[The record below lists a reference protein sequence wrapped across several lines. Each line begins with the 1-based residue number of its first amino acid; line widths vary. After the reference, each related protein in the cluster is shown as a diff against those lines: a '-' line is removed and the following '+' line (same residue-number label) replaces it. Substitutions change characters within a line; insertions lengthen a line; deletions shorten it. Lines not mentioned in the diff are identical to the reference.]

1 MRSTEISGDG
11 GLRRRMTSIAA
22 VLLACLAVGCS
33 KEAPEAAPEA
43 GRPIEARIETIASV
57 RLPVYAVFPGSV
69 VSSDRV
75 EVSSRLSGY
84 VRKLAVHEGEKVT
97 KGQFLFAVDP
107 TGVKAQIRR
116 AQAGLAKAKA
126 ALAGARENYERYQN
140 LYRQQA
146 ATKERFQEMETAYH
160 VAQGEYQAAEA
171 ALAAA
176 STQIKYAEVRSPFDG
191 LVVARPVD
199 DGQLVAPGVPVLVL
213 EDPVHLQVK
222 AQISE
227 PAFVHLALGQSIRVD
242 FEGPEG
248 GLRTVTGTVDRL
260 VAAADPATHTHLV
273 KIGLPE
279 DEGLFSGQYTSVN
292 VQVGDQPGI
301 VVPSGA
307 IYTRAG
313 ITGVFV
319 VDDQDRARFRMVTPG
334 RRMAQGTVI
343 LSGLFPGDR
352 LITAASGPLANGVR
366 IRERA
371 EGRS

>member
-1 MRSTEISGDG
+1 MRCSERTGCR
-11 GLRRRMTSIAA
+11 GLHRQMTAIAA
-22 VLLACLAVGCS
+22 VLLVFLAAGCS
-33 KEAPEAAPEA
+33 KDAPEAAPEA
-43 GRPIEARIETIASV
+43 GRPVEARIETVASV

-84 VRKLAVHEGEKVT
+84 VRKLSVHEGEKVS

-116 AQAGLAKAKA
+116 AEAGLGKAKA
-126 ALAGARENYERYQN
+126 ALTGARENYERYRN

-146 ATKERFQEMETAYH
+146 ATRETFQEMETAYH
-160 VAQGEYQAAEA
+160 VARGEYQAAEA

-191 LVVARPVD
+191 LVVAKPVD

-227 PAFVHLALGQSIRVD
+227 PAFVHLVLGQPIRID

-248 GLRTVTGTVDRL
+248 RLRTVTGTVDRL
-260 VAAADPATHTHLV
+260 VAAADPSTHTHLV
-273 KIGLPE
+273 KIGLPD
-279 DEGLFSGQYTSVN
+279 DEALFSGQYTSVN

-301 VVPSGA
+301 VVPGEA
-307 IYTRAG
+307 IHTRAG
-313 ITGVFV
+313 ISGVFV
-319 VDDQDRARFRMVTPG
+319 VDDQNRARFRMVTLG
-334 RRMAQGTVI
+334 RRMPRGRVI
-343 LSGLFPGDR
+343 LSGLFPGER
-352 LITAASGPLANGVR
+352 LITEATQPLANGVR

-371 EGRS
+371 GGQS